1 MAPFYVSFNSSRMW
15 SSSSAFAV
23 TQPGDKRTDPTVTVL
38 SMQWC
43 ETQAWEHISVM
54 ASVILTFPSH
64 AVGCIHPLLGWET
77 GLSSGQVPLGG
88 CAAHVGPLGFVKPEQ
103 KREFMLGHHM
113 NLLSSHPERCVG
125 PMIWRRN
132 TANLVE
138 PRLRAT
144 VSWAPTLSLHLV
156 STRQS
161 GERLS
166 QL

>member
-1 MAPFYVSFNSSRMW
+1 MAPFYISFNSSRMW

-43 ETQAWEHISVM
+43 ETQAWEHISVL

-88 CAAHVGPLGFVKPEQ
+88 WAAHGPPGFCQAWTETWIYAWTPHELAVFPSRKVCRPDDLKEEHSKLGGAQ
-103 KREFMLGHHM
+103 A
-113 NLLSSHPERCVG
+113 SSH
-125 PMIWRRN
+125 
-132 TANLVE
+132 
-138 PRLRAT
+138 
-144 VSWAPTLSLHLV
+144 S
-156 STRQS
+156 
-161 GERLS
+161 
-166 QL
+166 